1 MTFRDKITKIVPG
14 EKVKD
19 GMGGFTRKSD
29 TMSIIKCKASL
40 NTNPEVAYAY
50 GTNGEQVLYVVSL
63 DALDKEAFYLFNG
76 MVFTLR
82 SQIAHHR
89 FFSSTLIE
97 VKGGTNV

>member
-50 GTNGEQVLYVVSL
+50 GTNGE
-63 DALDKEAFYLFNG
+63 
-76 MVFTLR
+76 
-82 SQIAHHR
+82 
-89 FFSSTLIE
+89 
-97 VKGGTNV
+97 